1 MSGFVTHR
9 TDGLVWLERPGRG
22 ATLVLLHGIGS
33 NAGSFAPLLPHLP
46 ADLRVIAW
54 NAPGYGGSEPLPQD
68 WPLAQD
74 YAARLQGLADRLE
87 LARFALLGHSLGAL
101 MAAAFAASRRDRVTR
116 LTLASP
122 AIGHGVSAG
131 GALSAAAQA
140 RIDDLEAMGA
150 DAFARARAPKLV
162 YRPEA
167 HPAVV
172 ALVRDGMAQVTMPGY
187 GQDARMLASGRL
199 LDDAER
205 LSVPTHVV
213 VGSED
218 RVTPPEGAR
227 RVHAALHAQAR
238 GSLTELPAAG
248 HAIYQQDP
256 ARFARALGEAAA
268 ALASGASEEEWT

>member
-1 MSGFVTHR
+1 MTGFVTQE
-9 TDGLVWLERPGRG
+9 TDGLVWLERPGSG
-22 ATLVLLHGIGS
+22 PALVLLHGIGS
-33 NAGSFAPLLPHLP
+33 NATSFAPLLPHLP
-46 ADLRVIAW
+46 AGIRVIAW

-68 WPLAQD
+68 WPVAQD
-74 YAARLQGLADRLE
+74 YAARLQGLADRLG

-101 MAAAFAASRRDRVTR
+101 VAAAFAASRRDRITR

-122 AIGHGVSAG
+122 ALGHGVSAG
-131 GALSAAAQA
+131 GTLSAAAQA

-150 DAFARARAPKLV
+150 AAFASARAPTLV
-162 YRPEA
+162 HSPEQN
-167 HPAVV
+167 PATV
-172 ALVRDGMAQVTMPGY
+172 ALVRDGMSGVTMPGY
-187 GQDARMLASGRL
+187 GQAARMLASGRL

-205 LSVPTHVV
+205 LSVPTDVI
-213 VGSED
+213 VGAED

-256 ARFARALGEAAA
+256 ARFARALNEAAA
-268 ALASGASEEEWT
+268 PVA